1 MKHGK
6 GIIITTVII
15 VVICFVAVPLGVNY
29 AFRQE
34 APVDIF
40 AARWDAADALNYIA
54 TSLAF
59 IGTFFLGLVA
69 WKQNNDLQKIETNTF
84 IANNSCEDFLDSIRL
99 KNLNQIACNLDTE
112 HEESIVAEEGIQ
124 GCNYGSLQIEMSF
137 KRKSG
142 YSTQVRVNDMVIF
155 VCDETTTIDIWTK
168 RYDDTFNKIAI
179 TEDHNR
185 FNVTV
190 LLKPETKKKIIDHLN
205 DNCKIMMDINI
216 ELVSASYVSTKLKC
230 RGEFI
235 KSNTDNLENNFELS
249 GKDSMCFWGGNI
261 IYSEKDVTVRMKS

>member
-34 APVDIF
+34 APVDIL
-40 AARWDAADALNYIA
+40 AARWDAADTLNYIA

-84 IANNSCEDFLDSIRL
+84 IANNSCEVFLDSIRL

-112 HEESIVAEEGIQ
+112 HEESIFFFFLLCGFSFILLLFISFWSGI
-124 GCNYGSLQIEMSF
+124 
-137 KRKSG
+137 
-142 YSTQVRVNDMVIF
+142 
-155 VCDETTTIDIWTK
+155 
-168 RYDDTFNKIAI
+168 
-179 TEDHNR
+179 
-185 FNVTV
+185 
-190 LLKPETKKKIIDHLN
+190 
-205 DNCKIMMDINI
+205 
-216 ELVSASYVSTKLKC
+216 
-230 RGEFI
+230 
-235 KSNTDNLENNFELS
+235 
-249 GKDSMCFWGGNI
+249 I
-261 IYSEKDVTVRMKS
+261 IYRKTQYLQHYMQCLFTALTNPQSHNMQQPCNSSFYFV

>member
-1 MKHGK
+1 MNDKDIIQLYLNRDQRALSVTAKKYGK
-6 GIIITTVII
+6 Y
-15 VVICFVAVPLGVNY
+15 C
-29 AFRQE
+29 
-34 APVDIF
+34 
-40 AARWDAADALNYIA
+40 
-54 TSLAF
+54 TS
-59 IGTFFLGLVA
+59 
-69 WKQNNDLQKIETNTF
+69 
-84 IANNSCEDFLDSIRL
+84 
-99 KNLNQIACNLDTE
+99 
-112 HEESIVAEEGIQ
+112 
-124 GCNYGSLQIEMSF
+124 
-137 KRKSG
+137 
-142 YSTQVRVNDMVIF
+142 
-155 VCDETTTIDIWTK
+155 TIDIWTK

>member
-69 WKQNNDLQKIETNTF
+69 WKQNNDLQK
-84 IANNSCEDFLDSIRL
+84 S
-99 KNLNQIACNLDTE
+99 KQIHL
-112 HEESIVAEEGIQ
+112 
-124 GCNYGSLQIEMSF
+124 LQITPV
-137 KRKSG
+137 KS
-142 YSTQVRVNDMVIF
+142 SWI
-155 VCDETTTIDIWTK
+155 
-168 RYDDTFNKIAI
+168 
-179 TEDHNR
+179 
-185 FNVTV
+185 V
-190 LLKPETKKKIIDHLN
+190 LD
-205 DNCKIMMDINI
+205 
-216 ELVSASYVSTKLKC
+216 
-230 RGEFI
+230 
-235 KSNTDNLENNFELS
+235 
-249 GKDSMCFWGGNI
+249 
-261 IYSEKDVTVRMKS
+261 

>member
-84 IANNSCEDFLDSIRL
+84 IANNSCEVFLDSIRL
-99 KNLNQIACNLDTE
+99 KNLNQIACNLDLLW
-112 HEESIVAEEGIQ
+112 Q
-124 GCNYGSLQIEMSF
+124 
-137 KRKSG
+137 RKEYKG
-142 YSTQVRVNDMVIF
+142 VIMVVF
-155 VCDETTTIDIWTK
+155 
-168 RYDDTFNKIAI
+168 
-179 TEDHNR
+179 
-185 FNVTV
+185 
-190 LLKPETKKKIIDHLN
+190 
-205 DNCKIMMDINI
+205 
-216 ELVSASYVSTKLKC
+216 KLKC
-230 RGEFI
+230 P
-235 KSNTDNLENNFELS
+235 SNVSLDILRRFA
-249 GKDSMCFWGGNI
+249 SMIW
-261 IYSEKDVTVRMKS
+261 

>member
-84 IANNSCEDFLDSIRL
+84 IANNSCEVFLDSIRL
-99 KNLNQIACNLDTE
+99 KNLNQIACNLD
-112 HEESIVAEEGIQ
+112 
-124 GCNYGSLQIEMSF
+124 
-137 KRKSG
+137 RKS
-142 YSTQVRVNDMVIF
+142 VV
-155 VCDETTTIDIWTK
+155 
-168 RYDDTFNKIAI
+168 
-179 TEDHNR
+179 
-185 FNVTV
+185 
-190 LLKPETKKKIIDHLN
+190 
-205 DNCKIMMDINI
+205 
-216 ELVSASYVSTKLKC
+216 
-230 RGEFI
+230 
-235 KSNTDNLENNFELS
+235 
-249 GKDSMCFWGGNI
+249 
-261 IYSEKDVTVRMKS
+261 